1 MAEDHKQN
9 TDTLG
14 IPENACVLL
23 WKHTA
28 ITTDGRMRP
37 CCRFKDRDYD
47 FPNINDGLQAGF
59 ADGKTYADIRA
70 AMMDNQRLDNCR
82 KCWMTEHSRK
92 EKSSMRT
99 DYNKYYAE
107 LIEEGKLTPQ
117 QVLEPR
123 LDYLEIAFND
133 TCNLACRMC
142 GPGLSSKWKSI
153 NKHYNLDY
161 DADETYTLDVDK
173 FDMDLSNLETIKIVG
188 GEPLLTKEHDIFIEK
203 LLETHNDLSNL
214 EIIYHTNGTVL
225 PSKKVSDFWKRL
237 RETHVIL
244 SLDAY
249 GDLNNYL
256 RPGQIS
262 WDKIEQNV
270 RYYVDLAKSNKNI
283 HVGTHTV
290 VSRFNIMKLHEL
302 EEFLFSLGMPLDN
315 EAEHSLDPL
324 VHPIEMSLDSASNN
338 AKQRATKYLREMLDQ
353 DRLVFDDHTI
363 QGVLGILG
371 RTTDPGDT
379 IDERKLAKS
388 MEMLDEYF
396 DLHFD
401 DQEDVL

>member
-1 MAEDHKQN
+1 MADDHKQN

-37 CCRFKDRDYD
+37 CCRFKDQDYD
-47 FPNINDGLQAGF
+47 FPNINDGLEAGF
-59 ADGKTYADIRA
+59 AEGKTYTDIRA

-99 DYNKYYAE
+99 DYNMYYAE
-107 LIEEGKLTPQ
+107 LIEKGKLTQQ

-153 NKHYNLDY
+153 NKHYDLDY
-161 DADETYTLDVDK
+161 DADETYTLDVNK

-188 GEPLLTKEHDIFIEK
+188 GEPLLTKEHDIFIER

-214 EIIYHTNGTVL
+214 EIIYHTNSTVL
-225 PSKKVSDFWKRL
+225 PSKKVSEFWKRL
-237 RETHVIL
+237 RETHIIL

-262 WDKIEQNV
+262 WDRIEQNV
-270 RYYVDLAKSNKNI
+270 RHFVKLAQDNPNI

-290 VSRFNIMKLHEL
+290 VSRLNIMKLREL
-302 EEFLFSLGMPLDN
+302 EEFLFMVGMPVSP

-324 VHPIEMSLDSASNN
+324 VHPKEMSLDGVSNSA
-338 AKQRATKYLREMLDQ
+338 KERATKYVQEMLDQ
-353 DRLVFDDHTI
+353 DRLVFDKHTL
-363 QGVLGILG
+363 QGVLGIL
-371 RTTDPGDT
+371 RNETSEDDVVDPHVL
-379 IDERKLAKS
+379 EKKMAL
-388 MEMLDEYF
+388 LDDYF